1 MIRKF
6 IIIFFILTLYGC
18 GFNPIYNVSNQI
30 KYKILVNE
38 MTGDQFINS
47 IIKDEIFKSSNKNSK
62 EILKINFNTSYEK
75 IILSNDTKGSPS
87 EFQVIAKTTFEM
99 IYDDKIIKNDF
110 SEKQILKNTSDF
122 FGQKSYEENIKQN
135 FARSIAR
142 KFNLR
147 LLTIK

>member
-18 GFNPIYNVSNQI
+18 GFNPIYNVSNEI

-87 EFQVIAKTTFEM
+87 EFQVIAKTTFEI
-99 IYDDKIIKNDF
+99 IYDDKIVKNDF
-110 SEKQILKNTSDF
+110 NEKQILKNTSDF
-122 FGQKSYEENIKQN
+122 FGQKSYEKNIKQN

>member
-18 GFNPIYNVSNQI
+18 GFNPIYNVSNEI

-38 MTGDQFINS
+38 MIGDQFINN

-62 EILKINFNTSYEK
+62 EILKINLNTSYEK

-110 SEKQILKNTSDF
+110 NEKQILKNTSDF
-122 FGQKSYEENIKQN
+122 FGQKSYEKNIKQN

>member
-1 MIRKF
+1 MTRKF
-6 IIIFFILTLYGC
+6 IIIFFILTLHGC
-18 GFNPIYNVSNQI
+18 GFNPIYNVSNDL

-38 MTGDQFINS
+38 MTGDQFINN

-62 EILKINFNTSYEK
+62 EILKINFNTVYEK

-87 EFQVIAKTTFEM
+87 EFQVIAKTTFEI
-99 IYDDKIIKNDF
+99 IYDNKIIKNDF
-110 SEKQILKNTSDF
+110 NEKQILKNTSDF
-122 FGQKSYEENIKQN
+122 FGQKNYEENIKQN
-135 FARSIAR
+135 FANSIAR

>member
-18 GFNPIYNVSNQI
+18 GFNPIYNVSNEI
-30 KYKILVNE
+30 KYKILINE
-38 MTGDQFINS
+38 TTGDQFINNL
-47 IIKDEIFKSSNKNSK
+47 IRDEIFKNSNKNSK
-62 EILKINFNTSYEK
+62 EILKINFNTGYKK

-87 EFQVIAKTTFEM
+87 EFQVIAKTTFEI

-110 SEKQILKNTSDF
+110 NEKQILKNTSDF
-122 FGQKSYEENIKQN
+122 FGQKNYEENIKQN
-135 FARSIAR
+135 FANSIAR

>member
-1 MIRKF
+1 MTRKF

-87 EFQVIAKTTFEM
+87 EFQVIAKTTFEI
-99 IYDDKIIKNDF
+99 IYDDKIVKNDF
-110 SEKQILKNTSDF
+110 NEKQILKNTSDF
-122 FGQKSYEENIKQN
+122 FGQKNYEENIKQN
-135 FARSIAR
+135 FANSIAR

>member
-1 MIRKF
+1 MTRKF

-18 GFNPIYNVSNQI
+18 GFNPIYNVTNDI

-38 MTGDQFINS
+38 MTGDQFINN
-47 IIKDEIFKSSNKNSK
+47 IIRDEIFKSSNKNSK
-62 EILKINFNTSYEK
+62 EILKINFNTFYEK

-87 EFQVIAKTTFEM
+87 EFQVIAKTTFEI
-99 IYDDKIIKNDF
+99 IYDNKIIKNDF
-110 SEKQILKNTSDF
+110 NEKQILKNTSDF
-122 FGQKSYEENIKQN
+122 FGQKNYEENIKQN
-135 FARSIAR
+135 FANSIAR

>member
-18 GFNPIYNVSNQI
+18 GFNPIYNVSNEI

-47 IIKDEIFKSSNKNSK
+47 IIKDEIFKSSSKSSK
-62 EILKINFNTSYEK
+62 EILKINLNTSYK
-75 IILSNDTKGSPS
+75 KTILSNDTKGSPS
-87 EFQVIAKTTFEM
+87 EFQVIAKTKFEI

-110 SEKQILKNTSDF
+110 NEKQILKNTSDF

>member
-1 MIRKF
+1 MTRKF

-18 GFNPIYNVSNQI
+18 GFNPIYNVSNEI

-38 MTGDQFINS
+38 MTGDQFINN
-47 IIKDEIFKSSNKNSK
+47 IIRDEIFKSSNKNSK
-62 EILKINFNTSYEK
+62 EILKINFNTVYEK

-87 EFQVIAKTTFEM
+87 EFQVIAKTTFEI
-99 IYDDKIIKNDF
+99 IYDNKIIKNDF
-110 SEKQILKNTSDF
+110 NEKQILKNTSDF

>member
-1 MIRKF
+1 MTRKF
-6 IIIFFILTLYGC
+6 IIIFFILTLHGC
-18 GFNPIYNVSNQI
+18 GFNPIYNVSNDI

-38 MTGDQFINS
+38 MTGDQFINN

-62 EILKINFNTSYEK
+62 EILKINFNTYYEK

-87 EFQVIAKTTFEM
+87 EFQVIAKTTFEI
-99 IYDDKIIKNDF
+99 IYDNKIIKNDF
-110 SEKQILKNTSDF
+110 NEKQILKNTSDF
-122 FGQKSYEENIKQN
+122 FGQKNYEENIKQN
-135 FARSIAR
+135 FANSIAR

>member
-6 IIIFFILTLYGC
+6 IIIFFILTLHGC
-18 GFNPIYNVSNQI
+18 GFNPIYNVSNEI

-38 MTGDQFINS
+38 MTGDQFINN

-62 EILKINFNTSYEK
+62 EILKINFNTVYEK

-87 EFQVIAKTTFEM
+87 EFQVIAKTTFEI

-110 SEKQILKNTSDF
+110 NEKQILKNTSDF
-122 FGQKSYEENIKQN
+122 FGQKNYEENIKQN

>member
-18 GFNPIYNVSNQI
+18 GFNPIYNVSNEI
-30 KYKILVNE
+30 KYKILINE
-38 MTGDQFINS
+38 TTGDQFINNL
-47 IIKDEIFKSSNKNSK
+47 IRDEIFKNSNKNSK
-62 EILKINFNTSYEK
+62 EILKINFNTGYKK

-87 EFQVIAKTTFEM
+87 EFQVIAKTTFEI

-110 SEKQILKNTSDF
+110 NEKQILKNTSDF
-122 FGQKSYEENIKQN
+122 FGQKNYEENIKQN

>member
-18 GFNPIYNVSNQI
+18 GFNPIYNASNET
-30 KYKILVNE
+30 KYKILVNKI
-38 MTGDQFINS
+38 TGDQFINN

-62 EILKINFNTSYEK
+62 EILKINFNTYYEK

-87 EFQVIAKTTFEM
+87 EFQVIAKTTFE
-99 IYDDKIIKNDF
+99 IVYDDKIIKNDF
-110 SEKQILKNTSDF
+110 NEKQILKNTSDF
-122 FGQKSYEENIKQN
+122 FGQKNYEENIKQN

>member
-1 MIRKF
+1 MTRKF

-18 GFNPIYNVSNQI
+18 GFNPIYNVTNDI

-38 MTGDQFINS
+38 MSGDQFINN
-47 IIKDEIFKSSNKNSK
+47 IIRDEILKSSNKNSK
-62 EILKINFNTSYEK
+62 EILKINFNTVYEK

-87 EFQVIAKTTFEM
+87 EFQVIAKTTFEI
-99 IYDDKIIKNDF
+99 IYDNKIIKNDF
-110 SEKQILKNTSDF
+110 NEKQILKNTSDF
-122 FGQKSYEENIKQN
+122 FGQKNYEENIKQN
-135 FARSIAR
+135 FANSIAR

>member
-18 GFNPIYNVSNQI
+18 GFNPIYNVSNDI

-38 MTGDQFINS
+38 MTGDQFINN
-47 IIKDEIFKSSNKNSK
+47 IIRDEIFKSSNKNSK
-62 EILKINFNTSYEK
+62 EVLKINFNTVYEK

-87 EFQVIAKTTFEM
+87 EFQVIAKTTFEI
-99 IYDDKIIKNDF
+99 IYDNKIIKNDF
-110 SEKQILKNTSDF
+110 NEKQILKNTSDF

>member
-1 MIRKF
+1 MTRKF

-18 GFNPIYNVSNQI
+18 GFNPIYNVSNEI

-38 MTGDQFINS
+38 MTGDQFINN

-62 EILKINFNTSYEK
+62 EILKINFNTVYEK

-87 EFQVIAKTTFEM
+87 EFQVIAKTTFEI
-99 IYDDKIIKNDF
+99 IYDNKIIKNDF
-110 SEKQILKNTSDF
+110 NEKQILKNTSDF
-122 FGQKSYEENIKQN
+122 FGQKNYEENIKQN
-135 FARSIAR
+135 FANSIAR

>member
-18 GFNPIYNVSNQI
+18 GFNPIYNVSNEI

-38 MTGDQFINS
+38 MTGDQFINN
-47 IIKDEIFKSSNKNSK
+47 IIRDEIFKSSDKNSK
-62 EILKINFNTSYEK
+62 EILNINFNTSYKK
-75 IILSNDTKGSPS
+75 IILSNDSKGSPS
-87 EFQVIAKTTFEM
+87 EFQVIAKTTFEI

-110 SEKQILKNTSDF
+110 NEKQIFKNTSDF
-122 FGQKSYEENIKQN
+122 FGQKNYEENIKQN

>member
-18 GFNPIYNVSNQI
+18 GFNPIYNVSNDI

-38 MTGDQFINS
+38 MTGDQFIND
-47 IIKDEIFKSSNKNSK
+47 IIRDEIFNSSNKNSK
-62 EILKINFNTSYEK
+62 EILKINFNTVYEK
-75 IILSNDTKGSPS
+75 IILSNDSKGSPS
-87 EFQVIAKTTFEM
+87 EFQVIAKTIFEI
-99 IYDDKIIKNDF
+99 IYDDKIIKYNF
-110 SEKQILKNTSDF
+110 NEKQILKNTSDF
-122 FGQKSYEENIKQN
+122 FGQKNYEENIKQN
-135 FARSIAR
+135 FANSIAR

>member
-18 GFNPIYNVSNQI
+18 GFNPIYNVSNEI

-47 IIKDEIFKSSNKNSK
+47 IIRDEIFKSSNKNSK

-75 IILSNDTKGSPS
+75 IILSNDSKGSPS
-87 EFQVIAKTTFEM
+87 EFQVIAKTTFEI
-99 IYDDKIIKNDF
+99 IYDNKIIKNDF
-110 SEKQILKNTSDF
+110 NEKQILKNTSDF
-122 FGQKSYEENIKQN
+122 FGQKNYEENIKQN
-135 FARSIAR
+135 FANSIAR

>member
-18 GFNPIYNVSNQI
+18 GFNPIYNVSNDI

-38 MTGDQFINS
+38 MTGDQFINN
-47 IIKDEIFKSSNKNSK
+47 IIRDEIFKSSNKNSK
-62 EILKINFNTSYEK
+62 EILKINFNTVYEK

-87 EFQVIAKTTFEM
+87 EFQVIAKTTFEI
-99 IYDDKIIKNDF
+99 IYDNKIIKNDF
-110 SEKQILKNTSDF
+110 NEKQILKNTSDF
-122 FGQKSYEENIKQN
+122 FGQKNYEENIKQN
-135 FARSIAR
+135 FANSIAR

>member
-6 IIIFFILTLYGC
+6 KIIFFILALNGC
-18 GFNPIYNVSNQI
+18 GFNPIYNVSNEI

-47 IIKDEIFKSSNKNSK
+47 IIRDEIFKSSNKNSK

-75 IILSNDTKGSPS
+75 IILSNDSKGSPS
-87 EFQVIAKTTFEM
+87 EFQVIAKTTFEI
-99 IYDDKIIKNDF
+99 IYDNKIIKNDF
-110 SEKQILKNTSDF
+110 NEKQILKNTSDF
-122 FGQKSYEENIKQN
+122 FGQKNYEENIKQN
-135 FARSIAR
+135 FANSIAR

>member
-18 GFNPIYNVSNQI
+18 GFNPIYNVSNEI

-47 IIKDEIFKSSNKNSK
+47 IIKDEIFKNSNKNSK
-62 EILKINFNTSYEK
+62 EILKINLNTSYEK

-87 EFQVIAKTTFEM
+87 EFQVIAKTTFEI
-99 IYDDKIIKNDF
+99 IYDDKIVKNDF
-110 SEKQILKNTSDF
+110 NEKQILKNTSDF

>member
-1 MIRKF
+1 MTRKF

-18 GFNPIYNVSNQI
+18 GFNPIYNVSNDI

-38 MTGDQFINS
+38 MTGDQFINN
-47 IIKDEIFKSSNKNSK
+47 IIRDEIFKSSNKNSK
-62 EILKINFNTSYEK
+62 EILKINFNTVYEK

-87 EFQVIAKTTFEM
+87 EFQVIAKTTFEI
-99 IYDDKIIKNDF
+99 IYDNKIIKNDF
-110 SEKQILKNTSDF
+110 NEKQILKNTSDF
-122 FGQKSYEENIKQN
+122 FGQKNYEDNIKQN
-135 FARSIAR
+135 FANSIAR

>member
-1 MIRKF
+1 MTRKF

-18 GFNPIYNVSNQI
+18 GFNPIYNSSNEI

-38 MTGDQFINS
+38 MTGDQFINN
-47 IIKDEIFKSSNKNSK
+47 IIRDEIFKSSNKNSK
-62 EILKINFNTSYEK
+62 EILKINLNTGYEK

-87 EFQVIAKTTFEM
+87 EFQVKAKTTFEI
-99 IYDDKIIKNDF
+99 IYNNKIIINDF
-110 SEKQILKNTSDF
+110 NEKQILKNTSDF
-122 FGQKSYEENIKQN
+122 FGQKNYEENIKQN
-135 FARSIAR
+135 FANSIAR

>member
-1 MIRKF
+1 MTRKF

-87 EFQVIAKTTFEM
+87 EFQVIAKTTFEI
-99 IYDDKIIKNDF
+99 IYDDKIVKNDF
-110 SEKQILKNTSDF
+110 NEKQILKNTSDF

>member
-1 MIRKF
+1 MTRKF

-18 GFNPIYNVSNQI
+18 GFNPIYNVTNDI

-38 MTGDQFINS
+38 MTGDQFIND
-47 IIKDEIFKSSNKNSK
+47 IIRDEIFNSSNKNSK
-62 EILKINFNTSYEK
+62 EILKINFNTVYEK

-87 EFQVIAKTTFEM
+87 EFQVIAKTTFEI
-99 IYDDKIIKNDF
+99 IYDNKIIKNDF
-110 SEKQILKNTSDF
+110 NEKQILKNTSDF
-122 FGQKSYEENIKQN
+122 FGQKNYEENIKQN
-135 FARSIAR
+135 FANSIAR

>member
-18 GFNPIYNVSNQI
+18 GFNPIYNVSNEI

-47 IIKDEIFKSSNKNSK
+47 IIKDEIFKSSSKSSK
-62 EILKINFNTSYEK
+62 EILKINLNTSYK
-75 IILSNDTKGSPS
+75 KTILSNDTKGSPS
-87 EFQVIAKTTFEM
+87 EFQVIAKTTFEI

-110 SEKQILKNTSDF
+110 NEKQILKNTSDF

>member
-18 GFNPIYNVSNQI
+18 GFNPIYNVSNEI

-38 MTGDQFINS
+38 MTGDQFINN
-47 IIKDEIFKSSNKNSK
+47 IIRDEIFKSSNKNSK
-62 EILKINFNTSYEK
+62 EILKINFNTVYEK

-87 EFQVIAKTTFEM
+87 EFQVIAKTTFKI
-99 IYDDKIIKNDF
+99 IYDNKIIKNDF
-110 SEKQILKNTSDF
+110 NEKQILKNTSDF
-122 FGQKSYEENIKQN
+122 FGQKNYEENIKQN
-135 FARSIAR
+135 FANSIAR